1 MKKYL
6 LLLVLPLF
14 LAACGGNAGNEQA
27 TDQTA
32 VEEAQPAEETAVAVA
47 DPVERGR
54 QIFEEKI
61 CMTCHSLDGSKLVG
75 PSIKGI
81 YGKTETVV
89 TDGKERQIT
98 IDDEYIRRSIL
109 EPDADLTKGYTA
121 GQMVVPPPQLTDEE
135 IAYVIEYIKTI
146 K

>member
-1 MKKYL
+1 MKKYIIL
-6 LLLVLPLF
+6 IALPVI
-14 LAACGGNAGNEQA
+14 LAACGGNAGSEQT

-32 VEEAQPAEETAVAVA
+32 VEEATTTDQVTADVS
-47 DPVERGR
+47 DPVEKGR

-61 CMTCHSLDGSKLVG
+61 CMTCHSLDGTKLVG

-89 TDGKERQIT
+89 TAGKERQIT
-98 IDDEYIRRSIL
+98 IDDEYIKRSIL
-109 EPDADLTKGYTA
+109 QPDADLTKGYTA

-135 IAYVIEYIKTI
+135 IAYVIEYIKSI

>member
-1 MKKYL
+1 MKKYIL
-6 LLLVLPLF
+6 LLALPFF
-14 LAACGGNAGNEQA
+14 LAACGGNAGSEQT
-27 TDQTA
+27 TDQTT
-32 VEEAQPAEETAVAVA
+32 VEEAPAADQAAAAVE

-61 CMTCHSLDGSKLVG
+61 CITCHSLDGSKLVG

-81 YGKTETVV
+81 YGKTETVI
-89 TDGKERQIT
+89 TGGKERQIT
-98 IDDEYIRRSIL
+98 IDDEYIKRSIL

-121 GQMVVPPPQLTDEE
+121 GQMVIPPPPLTDEE